1 MNKLYKSFFSLVLT
15 FLFLSSVSFA
25 ADDVLLGPG
34 DILKV
39 SVFEQPDL
47 SLEVRVSDSG
57 TITYPLIG
65 AVHVGGGTPAEA
77 EKKIANMLET
87 GGYLK
92 NPHVSIIV
100 AQLQSLQASVLG
112 QVGRPGRYPLDSART
127 LADVLALAGGIA
139 PDGADIITIVQKV
152 NDKTTRT
159 TIDIADMMRSGNL
172 DNNIE
177 IKGGDIVYVERSPK
191 FYIYGEVQRP
201 GQYRLEHNMT
211 VLQALSVGGGLTM
224 RGTEKGVVLK
234 RQNESGSIEVIK
246 AKHDDLIQQN
256 DVVYIKESFF

>member
-1 MNKLYKSFFSLVLT
+1 MNYLYKSFFSLVLT
-15 FLFLSSVSFA
+15 LLFFSSVSFA

-65 AVHVGGGTPAEA
+65 TVRVGGGTPAEA
-77 EKKIANMLET
+77 EKKIANMLES

-112 QVGRPGRYPLDSART
+112 QVGRPGRYPLDSARS
-127 LADVLALAGGIA
+127 LADVLALAGGIGA
-139 PDGADIITIVQKV
+139 DGADIITIVQKV
-152 NDKTTRT
+152 NDKTVRT

-172 DNNIE
+172 ENNIE
-177 IKGGDIVYVERSPK
+177 IKSGDIVYVERSPK

-201 GQYRLEHNMT
+201 GQYRLEHKMT

-224 RGTEKGVVLK
+224 RGTEKGVILK
-234 RQNESGSIEVIK
+234 RQNANGAIEIVK

>member
-15 FLFLSSVSFA
+15 FLLFTSVSFA
-25 ADDVLLGPG
+25 AEDVLLGPG
-34 DILKV
+34 DVLKV

-65 AVHVGGGTPAEA
+65 SVRVGGGTPAEA
-77 EKKIANMLET
+77 ERKIANLLEA

-139 PDGADIITIVQKV
+139 PDGADIITIVQKT
-152 NDKTTRT
+152 NDKSVRT
-159 TIDIADMMRSGNL
+159 TIDIAEMMRSGNL
-172 DNNIE
+172 ESNIE

-201 GQYRLEHNMT
+201 GQYRLEHKMT

-224 RGTEKGVVLK
+224 RGTEKGVILK
-234 RQNESGSIEVIK
+234 RQNSNGEIEVIK